1 MCGIGGVFLR
11 QSIVRDRVP
20 VAEILG
26 RMVNIQ
32 RHRGPDGQGQWRSG
46 NGDVGLCHTRLAILD
61 LTSLGSQ
68 PMTTGDGLFVVV
80 FNGEIYN
87 WKELRAKL
95 EARGARFKTGT
106 DTEVL
111 LEAYREYGEDVV
123 RHLRGMFAFALY
135 DQRTATLFCARDR
148 MGKKPFVY
156 TETTLGF
163 AFASEIPAVIVMPE
177 CDTGIHGAALA
188 AMLLH
193 NMRHIP
199 DPYTAYRGVRKL
211 RPGHAMVVTNGRIDR
226 IWRYWTPQPAM
237 DGDAAMDSLRSL
249 IEDAVAVRMV
259 ADVPVGALLS
269 GGVDSSA
276 VVSLMKKHSPEPV
289 RTYALGFDRN
299 DEDLR
304 RARFMAQR
312 LGCIH
317 KEYYFEPKSQW
328 ETFQKILATYGEPIM
343 LLPLVH
349 TFELCKAIHED
360 GIKVVLSGHG
370 ADEVFYG
377 YMGHLAT
384 ARFSALL
391 PWLAPLAPCMRLC
404 PRGWKRGPLAILG
417 AQNGSRKA
425 ELYRTYQ
432 SQAWG
437 SWISPD
443 LRHSASNLAAEELA
457 YWGQSCEWN
466 SYIDESNFVALMVE
480 NVHSV
485 QIAGDL
491 PAMMASVEM
500 RAPFLDQMV
509 VECGFAIP
517 YRKKVPSFT
526 DGTRLKQ
533 ILKTAVKDLVPD
545 ELLYAPKRGFGTDVQ
560 ERMVLQGPWGDYA
573 DECFAQADD
582 LGGVLVGKEV
592 RRLWREYQS
601 GGDIESSLVAK
612 LLAMYT
618 WQAMLN

>member
-11 QSIVRDRVP
+11 QNVGRDS
-20 VAEILG
+20 VAVTDILG

-32 RHRGPDGQGQWRSG
+32 RHRGPDGQGLWRSV
-46 NGDVGLCHTRLAILD
+46 NGDIGLCHTRLAILD
-61 LTSLGSQ
+61 LTASGNQ
-68 PMTTGDGLFVVV
+68 PMSTTDGLFVVV

-87 WKELRAKL
+87 WKELRTTL
-95 EARGARFKTGT
+95 EAKGVLFKTGT

-111 LEAYREYGEDVV
+111 LEAYREFGEDIVS
-123 RHLRGMFAFALY
+123 HLRGMFAFALY
-135 DQRTATLFCARDR
+135 DQSTATLFCARDR

-156 TETTLGF
+156 AETRFGF
-163 AFASEIPAVIVMPE
+163 AFASEIPAVTVMPG
-177 CDTGIHGAALA
+177 CDTEINGAALA

-199 DPYTAYRGVRKL
+199 DPHTVYRGVRRL
-211 RPGHAMVVTNGRIDR
+211 RPGHAMIVTNGKINRM
-226 IWRYWTPQPAM
+226 WRYWIPQSET
-237 DGDAAMDSLRSL
+237 DDKAADRLRPL
-249 IEDAVAVRMV
+249 IEDAVMIRMV

-276 VVSLMKKHSPEPV
+276 IVSLMKRHSSEPV

-304 RARFMAQR
+304 RARSMAQH

-328 ETFQKILATYGEPIM
+328 DAFRKILVTYGEPIM
-343 LLPLVH
+343 LLPLIH
-349 TFELCKAIHED
+349 TFELCNAVHQD

-377 YMGHLAT
+377 YTGNLAT

-391 PWLAPLAPCMRLC
+391 PWLAPLTPFMSLC
-404 PRGWKRGPLAILG
+404 PRRWRRGPLAILG
-417 AQNGSRKA
+417 AKNGARKA
-425 ELYRTYQ
+425 ELYRTYE
-432 SQAWG
+432 SRAWG

-443 LRHSASNLAAEELA
+443 LRQSASNLAAEELA
-457 YWGQSCEWN
+457 YWGQSHEWKA
-466 SYIDESNFVALMVE
+466 YIDESNFVALMVE

-485 QIAGDL
+485 QIASDL

-500 RAPFLDQMV
+500 RAPFLDQAV

-517 YRKKVPSFT
+517 YRKKVPRFNDT
-526 DGTRLKQ
+526 TCLKQ
-533 ILKTAVKDLVPD
+533 ILKTAVEDLVPG
-545 ELLYAPKRGFGTDVQ
+545 ELLYAPKRGFGMGVQ
-560 ERMVLQGPWGDYA
+560 ERMVLEGPWRNYA

-592 RRLWREYQS
+592 RRLWGKYQL
-601 GGDIESSLVAK
+601 GGEVESSLIGK

-618 WQAMLN
+618 WQATLN